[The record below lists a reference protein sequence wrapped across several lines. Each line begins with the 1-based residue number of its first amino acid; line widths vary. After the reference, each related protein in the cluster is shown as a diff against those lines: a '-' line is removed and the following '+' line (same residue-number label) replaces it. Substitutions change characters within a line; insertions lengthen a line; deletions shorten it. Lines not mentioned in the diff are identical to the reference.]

1 MPIITE
7 FSYLK
12 PIKLKEA
19 LELLLKPGSKI
30 LSGGTD
36 LIVKLKEDI
45 ESAETIVDIKGIKE
59 LNGLKFAKGILTIG
73 ALTTFTDLIDSS
85 VVKSKFPLIWE
96 MAQTV
101 ASVGVRNRATIA
113 GNICSAVPSA
123 DSSSILEVYDAE
135 VIIKSLKGQR
145 RVSINDWFLGP
156 KKTVLKKGEMVRAIE
171 IPLPKGKH
179 GGCYA
184 KLSRYEGEDLAQ
196 GGISVLAFSNK
207 IYRIAFCALGPKPE
221 RAYKTENTLKGKPL
235 NPINIKKAKT
245 EILKQVRPITD
256 MRSGKEYRVHMT
268 GIMLERALN
277 TAFARINGKGPK
289 YGDSVI

>member
-1 MPIITE
+1 MPITCE
-7 FSYLK
+7 FSYCKPKRLK
-12 PIKLKEA
+12 DA
-19 LELLLKPGSKI
+19 LELLSKPGTKI

-36 LIVKLKEDI
+36 LIVKLKEDV
-45 ESAETIVDIKGIKE
+45 ESADALLDIKGINQ
-59 LNGLKFAKGILTIG
+59 LQGLKFSKGILSIG
-73 ALTTFTDLIDSS
+73 ALVTFTDLIDSS
-85 VVKSKFPLIWE
+85 VAKSKFPLIWE

-101 ASVGVRNRATIA
+101 ASVGVRNRATVA

-123 DSSSILEVYDAE
+123 DSSSVLQVYDAE
-135 VIIKSLKGQR
+135 IIIESFKGQR

-156 KKTVLKKGEMVRAIE
+156 KKTVLQKGEMVIAIE
-171 IPLPKGKH
+171 VPLPKGKH

-207 IYRIAFCALGPKPE
+207 TYRVAFCALGPKPE
-221 RAYKTENTLKGKPL
+221 RAYKTENALKGKLL
-235 NPINIKKAKT
+235 NPLTIKKAKT

-256 MRSGKEYRVHMT
+256 MRSGKDYRLHMT
-268 GIMLERALN
+268 GIMLNRALN
-277 TAFARINGKGPK
+277 AAFARINGKGPK

>member
-1 MPIITE
+1 MPITCE
-7 FSYLK
+7 FSYCKPKRLK
-12 PIKLKEA
+12 DA
-19 LELLLKPGSKI
+19 LELLSKPGTKI

-45 ESAETIVDIKGIKE
+45 ESAEAIIDIKGIKE
-59 LNGLKFAKGILTIG
+59 LPSLKFSKGILTIG
-73 ALTTFTDLIDSS
+73 ALTTFTELIDSS
-85 VVKSKFPLIWE
+85 VIKSKFPLIWE

-101 ASVGVRNRATIA
+101 ASVGVRNRATVA

-123 DSSSILEVYDAE
+123 DSSSVIQVYDAA
-135 VIIKSLKGQR
+135 VIITCLKWQIR
-145 RVSINDWFLGP
+145 FSINDWFLGP
-156 KKTVLKKGEMVRAIE
+156 KKTVLEKGEMVTAIE

-196 GGISVLAFSNK
+196 GGISVLVFLNK
-207 IYRIAFCALGPKPE
+207 TYRIAFCALGPKPE
-221 RAYKTENTLKGKPL
+221 RAYKTENILKGKSL
-235 NPINIKKAKT
+235 NPVNIKKAKT

-256 MRSGKEYRVHMT
+256 MRSGKEYRLHMT
-268 GIMLERALN
+268 GIMLDRALN
-277 TAFARINGKGPK
+277 TAFARITGKGPK

>member
-1 MPIITE
+1 MSITCE
-7 FSYLK
+7 FSYTK
-12 PIKLKEA
+12 PKKLKEA
-19 LELLLKPGSKI
+19 LKLLLKPGTKI

-45 ESAETIVDIKGIKE
+45 ESADVVLDIKGIKE
-59 LNGLKFAKGILTIG
+59 LHGLKFSKDILSIG
-73 ALTTFTDLIDSS
+73 ALATFTDLIDSS
-85 VVKSKFPLIWE
+85 TVKSKFPLIWE
-96 MAQTV
+96 MAHTV

-123 DSSSILEVYDAE
+123 DSSSVLQVYDGE
-135 VIIKSLKGQR
+135 VIIESLKGQR
-145 RVSINDWFLGP
+145 RVSINDWFIGP
-156 KKTVLKKGEMVRAIE
+156 KKTVLEKGEMVIAIE

-207 IYRIAFCALGPKPE
+207 TYRIAFCALGPKPE
-221 RAYKTENTLKGKPL
+221 RAYKTEITLKGKPL
-235 NPINIKKAKT
+235 NPVNIKKAKT

-256 MRSGKEYRVHMT
+256 MRSGKEYRLHMT
-268 GIMLERALN
+268 GIMLDRALN

-289 YGDSVI
+289 YGEKVI

>member
-1 MPIITE
+1 MPITCE
-7 FSYLK
+7 FSYCKPKRLK
-12 PIKLKEA
+12 DA
-19 LELLLKPGSKI
+19 LELLSKPGTKI

-45 ESAETIVDIKGIKE
+45 ESADALLDIKGINQ
-59 LNGLKFAKGILTIG
+59 LQGLKFSKGILSIG
-73 ALTTFTDLIDSS
+73 ALVTFTDLIDSS
-85 VVKSKFPLIWE
+85 VAKSKFPLIWE

-101 ASVGVRNRATIA
+101 ASVGVRNRATVA

-123 DSSSILEVYDAE
+123 DSSSVLQVYDAE
-135 VIIKSLKGQR
+135 IIIESFKGQR

-156 KKTVLKKGEMVRAIE
+156 KKTVLQKGEMVIAIE
-171 IPLPKGKH
+171 VPLPKGKH

-207 IYRIAFCALGPKPE
+207 TYRVAFCALGPKPE
-221 RAYKTENTLKGKPL
+221 RAYKTENALKGKLL
-235 NPINIKKAKT
+235 NPLTIKKAKT

-256 MRSGKEYRVHMT
+256 MRSGKDYRLHMT
-268 GIMLERALN
+268 GIMLNRALN
-277 TAFARINGKGPK
+277 AAFARINGKGPK